1 MFTGNNLTFIVRRK
15 DLSDCSR
22 KAGSIQQLDLLMSS
36 NADSLS
42 EGAESPINQS
52 VSNAAS
58 ELSSDVLC
66 VLVVGAGVDGLAAA
80 VALSQLCEV
89 HVYEQSESATT
100 ASCETAVPL
109 TEELQ
114 SWCKVHGVDLV
125 SHFSC

>member
-1 MFTGNNLTFIVRRK
+1 MSLGDNLTSFTRK
-15 DLSDCSR
+15 QVWSNCS
-22 KAGSIQQLDLLMSS
+22 KIAGSIQQLDLLMSS

-100 ASCETAVPL
+100 VSCETAVPL